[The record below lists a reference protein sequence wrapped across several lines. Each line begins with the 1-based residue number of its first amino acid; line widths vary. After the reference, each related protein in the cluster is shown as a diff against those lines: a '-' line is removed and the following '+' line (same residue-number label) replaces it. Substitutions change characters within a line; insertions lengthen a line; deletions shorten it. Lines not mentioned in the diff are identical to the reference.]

1 MKHIIAATLGLDIAD
16 LGDYRYQSTRT
27 TRPIYA
33 IGNIYVAAGQKPPKD
48 DVGAEWEEHKDQ
60 FWANGKTTVWVA
72 KAILKET
79 T

>member
-1 MKHIIAATLGLDIAD
+1 MKRIIAATLGLDIAD

-33 IGNIYVAAGQKPPKD
+33 IGDIYVAIGHKPPKD
-48 DVGAEWEEHKDQ
+48 DVGAEWQKHTDQ

-72 KAILKET
+72 KLILKK
-79 T
+79 

>member
-16 LGDYRYQSTRT
+16 LGDYRYQPTKT

-33 IGNIYVAAGQKPPKD
+33 IGDIYVAAGHKPPKD
-48 DVGAEWEEHKDQ
+48 DVGSKWEEHKDQ

-72 KAILKET
+72 KAI
-79 T
+79 